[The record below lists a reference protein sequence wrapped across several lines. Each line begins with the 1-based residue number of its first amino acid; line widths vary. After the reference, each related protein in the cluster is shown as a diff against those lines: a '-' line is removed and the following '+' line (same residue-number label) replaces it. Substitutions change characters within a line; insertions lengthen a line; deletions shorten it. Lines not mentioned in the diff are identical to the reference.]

1 MRPYLRLLQNNP
13 DFTRVW
19 LAQAVSL
26 LGDWFNAIVLAAI
39 VSRYAAELTGDNSR
53 SGLAI
58 SAILLARFLPPL
70 LVSPLAGVLLDR
82 FDRKRLLIASDIL
95 RVVIVLGFLLASTP
109 DRLWL
114 IYVLTIAQFT
124 VGAIFEPGRSA
135 LLPSITRP
143 QDLVTANLLGSMTWS
158 VMLAIGGMLGGLVA
172 GVLGT
177 AGALIID
184 AATFAISA
192 LLLLPIRPRP
202 LESKPDHPHAEAP
215 KASARDFVDGLR
227 YVRAHPSIGATLLVK
242 LGGNFGSI
250 DAVMIIFATAIF
262 VLGEDGVLSLGILW
276 GSFGIGAVLGPLV
289 LNRFNDG
296 SVHIMRR
303 LIIIGFA
310 AITIGWFVL
319 SGSPTLLIAA
329 VGIIIKAVGSSIY
342 WTYSSV
348 ILQKTADERFLG
360 RMFSLDYAGFQ
371 LAVVIS
377 TLITGLALEALGND
391 QVRTVVF
398 VTGFVSLL
406 PLIAWVLIVIMIE
419 RAEQRAQKQQLALH
433 EIHD

>member
-19 LAQAVSL
+19 LAQAISL
-26 LGDWFNAIVLAAI
+26 LGDWFNAIVLAAL
-39 VSRYAAELTGDNSR
+39 VSRYAAELTGDNTR
-53 SGLAI
+53 SGLAV

-82 FDRKRLLIASDIL
+82 FDRKRLLIASDVL
-95 RVVIVLGFLLASTP
+95 RVVIVLGYLLASTP

-124 VGAIFEPGRSA
+124 VGAVFEPGRSA

-158 VMLAIGGMLGGLVA
+158 VMLAVGGMLGGLVA

-177 AGALIID
+177 GGALIFD
-184 AATFAISA
+184 AATFALSA
-192 LLLLPIRPRP
+192 LILIPIRPRP
-202 LESKPDHPHAEAP
+202 LERETQAQSPDEVP
-215 KASARDFVDGLR
+215 KASARDFVEGIR
-227 YVRAHPSIGATLLVK
+227 YARSNPSIGATLLVK
-242 LGGNFGSI
+242 FGGSFGSF
-250 DAVMIIFATAIF
+250 DTVMIVIATTIF

-276 GSFGIGAVLGPLV
+276 ASFGIGAVLGPLL
-289 LNRFNDG
+289 LNRLNDG
-296 SVHIMRR
+296 SVNVMRR
-303 LIIIGFA
+303 LIILGFA
-310 AITIGWFVL
+310 AVSLGWFL
-319 SGSPTLLIAA
+319 FSGAPTLVIAA
-329 VGIIIKAVGSSIY
+329 AAIVVKAIGSSIY

-348 ILQKTADERFLG
+348 ILQKTTDERFLG

-371 LAVVIS
+371 LATVIS
-377 TLITGLALEALGND
+377 TVITGIALEALGND

-398 VTGFVSLL
+398 VTGFASLI
-406 PLIAWVLIVIMIE
+406 PLVVWAVIVYAIE
-419 RAEQRAQKQQLALH
+419 RAEQRT
-433 EIHD
+433 ETVFTP